1 MIDFESNETED
12 KDLDYVSLN
21 MLRVSDHDWSP
32 EQILWLAVIAQ
43 ALLDATK
50 EPRETDSAAL
60 IEYRRSATRWLTTVS
75 ACVTSKDMEEVCEL
89 AGISPTS
96 IRTLSSNIIYEGRPF
111 ERFRINALL
120 DYATREL

>member
-1 MIDFESNETED
+1 
-12 KDLDYVSLN
+12 

-60 IEYRRSATRWLTTVS
+60 IEYRRAATRWLTTVS
-75 ACVTSKDMEEVCEL
+75 ACVTSRDMEEVCEL

>member
-1 MIDFESNETED
+1 LIDFESNETED

>member
-1 MIDFESNETED
+1 LIDFETNETED

-21 MLRVSDHDWSP
+21 MLRVSDHAWSP

-75 ACVTSKDMEEVCEL
+75 ACVTSKDMEDVCEL

-96 IRTLSSNIIYEGRPF
+96 IRTLSSNIIHEGRPF

>member
-1 MIDFESNETED
+1 LIDFEPNETED